1 MAGAVPFGVYAIVQN
16 FNIPLQIQP
25 QVFCFFSLV
34 SWAQILFYNNGWR
47 VWTGSLF
54 AAAIGILFAGLEV
67 VLVLTLRGPYHRGNN
82 AGMLAMGIL
91 ASVILAI
98 GLLPPYWEAWKRRG
112 RIIGINWIFISV
124 DFSGGFFS
132 LMALVA
138 QETFD
143 ILGGMLYGVCLLL
156 EGGIFVTHILWR
168 IRTRK
173 LRVRAKATGIDF
185 DDMPE
190 AAKYQ
195 CDTDRIARNR
205 LKEEEEIKQQEVEA
219 NAQISAGQGTAAA
232 SSAVTVRVEEPDDA
246 INNEKSVAT
255 SISGQASPFRASNAP
270 TEIGIEDSD
279 SAADADPGH
288 PPRKQRSLTIDTTS
302 DNKLH
307 KPVAQHQA
315 VLDEKPD
322 DPTSA
327 VASSFQTANEEVSP
341 SSTTPHDAPDAEHQD
356 RRRGFRRTWVLV
368 QSRGERQAH
377 ELRSPSSGHTLR
389 SPASVG
395 QDLRSPASKHSLRS
409 PASVGQG
416 LRNKV
421 SMASVKNAM
430 GLGRRRRPSEP
441 DGGSEA
447 AAGKAHEEAPPL
459 PTPTTPAW
467 MREVE
472 GHSPITPGPHRSEGE
487 YQPPAPPGEH
497 PSTILPSPTTPHSG
511 VEDLPSPR
519 TPQRENGGTT
529 TPPPP
534 ETSDST
540 TPKQ

>member
-54 AAAIGILFAGLEV
+54 AGSIGLLFAGLEV
-67 VLVLTLRGPYHRGNN
+67 VLVLTLRGPYERGNN

-91 ASVILAI
+91 ASLILAI
-98 GLLPPYWEAWKRRG
+98 GLLPPYWEAWKRNG

-124 DFSGGFFS
+124 DFAGGFFS

-143 ILGGMLYGVCLLL
+143 ILGGVLYGVCLLL

-173 LRVRAKATGIDF
+173 LRARAKATGMDF

-195 CDTDRIARNR
+195 CDSDRIARNR
-205 LKEEEEIKQQEVEA
+205 LKGEEETKQQQDQA
-219 NAQISAGQGTAAA
+219 NGQISAGQGTAAA

-246 INNEKSVAT
+246 INNEKSMAT
-255 SISGQASPFRASNAP
+255 SISGHASPFRASNAP
-270 TEIGIEDSD
+270 TEIGNEDSD
-279 SAADADPGH
+279 STADTDPEH
-288 PPRKQRSLTIDTTS
+288 YPRKQRSLTIDTTP
-302 DNKLH
+302 DKKLH
-307 KPVAQHQA
+307 KPVTQPQA
-315 VLDEKPD
+315 GLSEKTD

-341 SSTTPHDAPDAEHQD
+341 SSTTPHDAPDPEHQD

-377 ELRSPSSGHTLR
+377 ELRSPASSHTLR

-416 LRNKV
+416 LRDKV
-421 SMASVKNAM
+421 SMASIKNAM
-430 GLGRRRRPSEP
+430 SLGRRRRPSEP

-447 AAGKAHEEAPPL
+447 VAGEPHEAVPPL

-472 GHSPITPGPHRSEGE
+472 GHSPITPGLHRTEGE

-497 PSTILPSPTTPHSG
+497 PANVLPSPTTPRTTAEE
-511 VEDLPSPR
+511 VPSPR
-519 TPQRENGGTT
+519 TT
-529 TPPPP
+529 
-534 ETSDST
+534 
-540 TPKQ
+540 